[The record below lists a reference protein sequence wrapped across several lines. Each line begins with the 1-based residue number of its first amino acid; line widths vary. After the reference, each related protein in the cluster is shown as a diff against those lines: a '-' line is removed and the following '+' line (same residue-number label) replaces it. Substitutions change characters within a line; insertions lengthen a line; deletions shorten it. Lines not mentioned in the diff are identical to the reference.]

1 MLNRP
6 MFHLYSKEHI
16 LFSKNNVVHVV
27 NRLLDFPPLVVVR
40 ELYGA
45 VWFSVGSVWVSHSM
59 FSVGSVWA

>member
-1 MLNRP
+1 

-27 NRLLDFPPLVVVR
+27 NRLLDFPPLAVVR

-45 VWFSVGSVWVSHSM
+45 VWFSVGSVWASHSM